1 MASQKICFAALPAAC
16 PALWPATA
24 SQEPG
29 SALGEDVVMRT
40 IRVGGLELVA
50 ASEIEAPFL
59 APRVLPRLSRRSG
72 PASPAQAAYAS
83 AERLVVLLPIG
94 RFDDGVWAPII
105 ETLLCGAGA
114 MRRETILAWTGVEPF
129 LAPFG
134 RRASDV
140 WNDPRLVPGLLT
152 VIERSAR
159 SLAMVMRDLPSIE
172 GAPAVRRGLVRMEA
186 GAAGAPDTIS
196 LALA

>member
-1 MASQKICFAALPAAC
+1 MAAQKICFAALPAAC

-24 SQEPG
+24 SHESG
-29 SALGEDVVMRT
+29 SVAGEDVVTRK
-40 IRVGGLELVA
+40 IQLSGLGPEGDTE
-50 ASEIEAPFL
+50 SQAPFL
-59 APRVLPRLSRRSG
+59 APRVLPRLSRRPG
-72 PASPAQAAYAS
+72 PASPAQAAYAA

-94 RFDDGVWAPII
+94 RFDDGVWTPII
-105 ETLLCGAGA
+105 EKLLTGAA
-114 MRRETILAWTGVEPF
+114 QRETILAWTGVEPF

-134 RRASDV
+134 RRASDI

-152 VIERSAR
+152 VFERSAR
-159 SLAMVMRDLPSIE
+159 SLATVMRDLPSLD
-172 GAPAVRRGLVRMEA
+172 GAPAVRRGLVRLEA